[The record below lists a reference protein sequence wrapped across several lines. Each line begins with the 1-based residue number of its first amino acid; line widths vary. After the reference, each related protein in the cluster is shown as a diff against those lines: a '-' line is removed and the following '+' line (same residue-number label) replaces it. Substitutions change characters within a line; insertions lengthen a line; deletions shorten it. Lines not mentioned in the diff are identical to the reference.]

1 MVVPV
6 GAAAAADIA
15 VVPVDTEPVPV
26 VGGTVVDRALVV
38 AVQAQLVLVAVL
50 QMTALPEQ

>member
-6 GAAAAADIA
+6 GAAAADIA
-15 VVPVDTEPVPV
+15 VVPVNTEPVPV
-26 VGGTVVDRALVV
+26 GGGTVVDRLLVV

-50 QMTALPEQ
+50 QMTVLPEQ